1 MASSDTVESGVAPL
15 SLPNEWPPGGDPGG
29 DLKTT
34 SAAALG
40 VVSGSSAYLL
50 RRLADIHESF
60 LRTLR
65 QAHGER
71 EPDLIGGAE
80 QDLPE
85 EAVGAAAAAAVAA
98 GEEVAAAAV
107 EVEAAAAAEAV
118 AAAVLR
124 EEAAAELPVQNAQP
138 ATPTS

>member
-1 MASSDTVESGVAPL
+1 MASSD
-15 SLPNEWPPGGDPGG
+15 LPNEWPPGGD
-29 DLKTT
+29 LRTT

-40 VVSGSSAYLL
+40 VVAGSSEYLL

-85 EAVGAAAAAAVAA
+85 EAAAAEVAAA
-98 GEEVAAAAV
+98 EVEAAAV
-107 EVEAAAAAEAV
+107 EVEVAAAAAAEAV

-124 EEAAAELPVQNAQP
+124 EEVAAELPAQSAQP
-138 ATPTS
+138 TTPTS

>member
-15 SLPNEWPPGGDPGG
+15 SLPNEWPPGGD
-29 DLKTT
+29 LRTT

-40 VVSGSSAYLL
+40 VVAGSSAYLL

-71 EPDLIGGAE
+71 EADLIGGAE

-85 EAVGAAAAAAVAA
+85 EAAGAATA
-98 GEEVAAAAV
+98 AAAAV
-107 EVEAAAAAEAV
+107 EVEAAAVAEAV

-124 EEAAAELPVQNAQP
+124 EEAAGELPVQSAQP
-138 ATPTS
+138 TTPTS